1 MPLYSRMTESYISN
15 LEISILNL
23 FGRKVTEEEDA
34 FEEEY
39 DQIMKDYFEAYEAY
53 FEIFLETDPEVVTY
67 DPESVMGEEI
77 QEYVKSHLNDASVQ
91 YYLNR
96 NK

>member
-1 MPLYSRMTESYISN
+1 MTLYSRMTESYISN
-15 LEISILNL
+15 LEISILDL
-23 FGRKVTEEEDA
+23 FDRKVTEEEDT

-39 DQIMKDYFEAYEAY
+39 NQIMKDYFELYETY

-77 QEYVKSHLNDASVQ
+77 QEYVKSHLNGTSVQ

>member
-1 MPLYSRMTESYISN
+1 MTLYSRMTEAYISS
-15 LEISILNL
+15 LESSILNL
-23 FGRKVTEEEDA
+23 FDREVTEEEDT

-39 DQIMKDYFEAYEAY
+39 SRIMKDYFEVYEAY

-67 DPESVMGEEI
+67 DPESVMSEEI